1 MTRSTSIKWVIAIA
15 VIVVLVAG
23 VTYRLQ
29 GPEAQAA
36 NYGFAPVRR
45 GDLSVT
51 VSATG
56 VLNPLVVVQVG
67 SQVSGV
73 IQSLNANFNSRVKKG
88 QIVAQIEPSLIE
100 AQVAQS
106 RASVKSAEAAREKA
120 TVAAHDAKRSLDRV
134 IELRAKSLI
143 SESEIDSAKYAHE
156 SALVELR
163 VRDAAVAQ
171 AQAALQQSEVSLKHT
186 TIYAPIDGVVIS
198 RDVDVGQTVA
208 ASLQA
213 PTLFSIAQDL
223 ARMQIE
229 TEVDE
234 AFIGVVREGQPVKFS
249 VFAYP
254 NRTFT
259 GQVAQVRLKPK
270 VDAGVVKYI
279 CVLHVNNQDLTLK
292 PGMTAT
298 VTIEVDKRENVL
310 KVPNAA
316 LRFVPELPTDELKT
330 LRAELKRGEA
340 MLWAEGPNGLTPLKV
355 QTGLV
360 GEKETEVFGD
370 AVAEGQSVVVPDS
383 KNAKSASGR
392 RAPGLRL
399 F

>member
-1 MTRSTSIKWVIAIA
+1 MTRSAIVKWVAAAA
-15 VIVVLVAG
+15 VVVAVALAVVLGQRGGSVEVAG
-23 VTYRLQ
+23 RS
-29 GPEAQAA
+29 A
-36 NYGFAPVRR
+36 APVTR

-56 VLNPLVVVQVG
+56 ALNPLIVVQVG

-73 IQSLNANFNSRVKKG
+73 IQSLNANFNSRVRKG
-88 QIVAQIEPSLIE
+88 QVIAQIEPSLFE

-106 RASVKSAEAAREKA
+106 QASLKSAEAARDKA
-120 TVAAHDAKRSLDRV
+120 AVAADDARRQLERV
-134 IELRAKSLI
+134 TELREKNLI
-143 SESEIDSAKYAHE
+143 SESDVDSAKYAHQ

-171 AQAALQQSEVSLKHT
+171 ARAALQQSEVSLRHT

-254 NRTFT
+254 SRTFT

-270 VDAGVVKYI
+270 VESGVVKYI
-279 CVLHVNNQDLTLK
+279 CVLHVNNDDFTLK

-298 VTIEVDKRENVL
+298 VTIEVDRHEGVL
-310 KVPNAA
+310 KVPNSA
-316 LRFVPELPTDELKT
+316 LRYVPELPDEQLKKV
-330 LRAELKRGEA
+330 RAGLKRGEA
-340 MLWAEGPNGLTPLKV
+340 VLWRDSPTGPAPLKV

-360 GEKETEVFGD
+360 GEKETEVSGEG
-370 AVAEGQSVVVPDS
+370 VAEGIEVIVPGSNDS
-383 KNAKSASGR
+383 KGGSSQR
-392 RAPGLRL
+392 RPGLRL

>member
-1 MTRSTSIKWVIAIA
+1 MTRSAIVKWGIAISIAGAVVIAALLGRQGA
-15 VIVVLVAG
+15 VVEG
-23 VTYRLQ
+23 VSL
-29 GPEAQAA
+29 GAA
-36 NYGFAPVRR
+36 TVTR
-45 GDLSVT
+45 GDLAVT

-56 VLNPLVVVQVG
+56 ALNPLIVVQVG

-73 IQSLNANFNSRVKKG
+73 IQSLNANFNSRVRKG
-88 QIVAQIEPSLIE
+88 QVIAQIEPSLIE
-100 AQVAQS
+100 AQVAQAQ
-106 RASVKSAEAAREKA
+106 ASLKSSEAARDKA
-120 TVAAHDAKRSLDRV
+120 EVAADDAKRQLDRV
-134 IELRAKSLI
+134 TELREKNLI
-143 SESEIDSAKYAHE
+143 SESDVDSAKYAHQ

-171 AQAALQQSEVSLKHT
+171 ARAALQQAEVSLRHT

-254 NRTFT
+254 NRTFS

-270 VDAGVVKYI
+270 VESGVVKYI
-279 CVLHVNNQDLTLK
+279 CVLHVNNDDFTLK

-298 VTIEVDKRENVL
+298 VTIEVDRRENVL

-316 LRFVPELPTDELKT
+316 LRYVPELPAEQLKK
-330 LRAELKRGEA
+330 LRADVKRGEA
-340 MLWAEGPNGLTPLKV
+340 MLWIEAPAGVTPLKV
-355 QTGLV
+355 KTGLV
-360 GEKETEVFGD
+360 GEKETEVFGEGVTEGLAIIVPGAAD
-370 AVAEGQSVVVPDS
+370 A
-383 KNAKSASGR
+383 KNGTAR
-392 RAPGLRL
+392 RRPGLRL